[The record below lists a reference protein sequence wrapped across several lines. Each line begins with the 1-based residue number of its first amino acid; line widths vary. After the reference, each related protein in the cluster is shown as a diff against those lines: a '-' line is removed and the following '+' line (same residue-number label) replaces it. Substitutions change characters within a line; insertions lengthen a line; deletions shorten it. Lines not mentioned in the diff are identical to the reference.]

1 MSVMKEVCE
10 EQSITRTPNKFPPPH
25 HQPWGEDSSKK
36 SNAKVFYL

>member
-10 EQSITRTPNKFPPPH
+10 EQSITRTPNKFHPPH
-25 HQPWGEDSSKK
+25 QPRGEDSSKK

>member
-25 HQPWGEDSSKK
+25 QPWGEDSSKK